1 MRGVE
6 MARTKKVKDAPSTE
20 VVQPETVDLPE
31 VIQETPTVTVE
42 VKDEVTK
49 LILET
54 PIANPTE
61 RFISEQMDKAYKE
74 ILRCDD
80 YIQAMA
86 DADRI
91 FATYRRE
98 LYEYRYKLRQL
109 KFDPNYPSL
118 DKLKLPDFPTYVK
131 DQ

>member
-6 MARTKKVKDAPSTE
+6 MARTKKVKDTPSTE
-20 VVQPETVDLPE
+20 VVQSETVDLSE

-54 PIANPTE
+54 PIANATE

-118 DKLKLPDFPTYVK
+118 DKLKLPEFPTYVK

>member
-1 MRGVE
+1 

-20 VVQPETVDLPE
+20 VVQSETVDLSE

-91 FATYRRE
+91 FVTYRRE

>member
-1 MRGVE
+1 

-20 VVQPETVDLPE
+20 VVQSETVDLSE

-42 VKDEVTK
+42 VKDEITK

>member
-1 MRGVE
+1 
-6 MARTKKVKDAPSTE
+6 MARTKKVKDTPSTE
-20 VVQPETVDLPE
+20 VVQSETVDLSE

-54 PIANPTE
+54 PIANATE

-118 DKLKLPDFPTYVK
+118 DKLKLPEFPTYVK

>member
-1 MRGVE
+1 

-20 VVQPETVDLPE
+20 VVQSETVDLSE

-49 LILET
+49 LIRET
-54 PIANPTE
+54 PIPNATE

>member
-1 MRGVE
+1 

-20 VVQPETVDLPE
+20 VVQSETVDLPE

>member
-1 MRGVE
+1 

-20 VVQPETVDLPE
+20 VVQSETVDLSE
-31 VIQETPTVTVE
+31 VILETPTVTVE
-42 VKDEVTK
+42 AKDEVTK

-54 PIANPTE
+54 PIPNATE

>member
-1 MRGVE
+1 

-20 VVQPETVDLPE
+20 VVQSETVDLTE
-31 VIQETPTVTVE
+31 VIQETPTITVE
-42 VKDEVTK
+42 VKDEVTTV
-49 LILET
+49 ILDET
-54 PIANPTE
+54 QTANATE

>member
-1 MRGVE
+1 

-20 VVQPETVDLPE
+20 VVQSETVDLSE

-49 LILET
+49 VILET
-54 PIANPTE
+54 QIANATE

-109 KFDPNYPSL
+109 KFDPNYPSM
-118 DKLKLPDFPTYVK
+118 DKLKLPEFPTYVK

>member
-1 MRGVE
+1 

-20 VVQPETVDLPE
+20 VVQSETVDLSE

-42 VKDEVTK
+42 AKDEVIK
-49 LILET
+49 LTLET
-54 PIANPTE
+54 QIPNATE

>member
-1 MRGVE
+1 

-20 VVQPETVDLPE
+20 VVQSETVDLSE

-54 PIANPTE
+54 PIPNATE

>member
-1 MRGVE
+1 

-20 VVQPETVDLPE
+20 VVQSETVDLPE
-31 VIQETPTVTVE
+31 VIQETPTITVE
-42 VKDEVTK
+42 VKDEVTTV
-49 LILET
+49 ILDET
-54 PIANPTE
+54 QTANATE

-109 KFDPNYPSL
+109 KFDPNYPSR
-118 DKLKLPDFPTYVK
+118 DKMKLPEFPTYVK

>member
-1 MRGVE
+1 

-20 VVQPETVDLPE
+20 VVQSETVDLTE

-54 PIANPTE
+54 PIPDATE

-109 KFDPNYPSL
+109 KFDPNYPSM
-118 DKLKLPDFPTYVK
+118 DKMKLPEFPTYVK

>member
-1 MRGVE
+1 
-6 MARTKKVKDAPSTE
+6 MARTKKVKDAPLTE
-20 VVQPETVDLPE
+20 VVQSETVDLSD

-54 PIANPTE
+54 PIANATE

>member
-1 MRGVE
+1 
-6 MARTKKVKDAPSTE
+6 MARTKKVKDTPSVE
-20 VVQPETVDLPE
+20 VVQSETVDLPE

>member
-1 MRGVE
+1 
-6 MARTKKVKDAPSTE
+6 MARTKKVKDTPSVE
-20 VVQPETVDLPE
+20 VVQSETVDLPE

-91 FATYRRE
+91 FVTYRRE

>member
-1 MRGVE
+1 

-20 VVQPETVDLPE
+20 VVQSETVDLSD

-54 PIANPTE
+54 PIPDATE

-109 KFDPNYPSL
+109 KFDPNYPSR
-118 DKLKLPDFPTYVK
+118 DKMKLPEFPTYVK

>member
-1 MRGVE
+1 
-6 MARTKKVKDAPSTE
+6 MARTKKIKDTPLAE
-20 VVQPETVDLPE
+20 VVQSETVDLPE

>member
-1 MRGVE
+1 

-20 VVQPETVDLPE
+20 VVQSETVDLSE

-42 VKDEVTK
+42 VKDEVTTA
-49 LILET
+49 ILDET
-54 PIANPTE
+54 QTTNATE

-118 DKLKLPDFPTYVK
+118 DKLKLPEFPTYVK

>member
-1 MRGVE
+1 

-20 VVQPETVDLPE
+20 VVQSETVDLSE

-54 PIANPTE
+54 PIPDATE

-109 KFDPNYPSL
+109 KFDPNYPSR
-118 DKLKLPDFPTYVK
+118 DKMKLPEFPTYVK

>member
-1 MRGVE
+1 

-20 VVQPETVDLPE
+20 VVQSETVDLSE

>member
-1 MRGVE
+1 

-20 VVQPETVDLPE
+20 VVQSETVDLSD

-49 LILET
+49 VILET
-54 PIANPTE
+54 QIANATE

>member
-1 MRGVE
+1 
-6 MARTKKVKDAPSTE
+6 MARTKKIKDTPLAE
-20 VVQPETVDLPE
+20 VVQSETVDLPE

-42 VKDEVTK
+42 VKDEVTTV
-49 LILET
+49 ILDET
-54 PIANPTE
+54 QTANATE

>member
-1 MRGVE
+1 

-20 VVQPETVDLPE
+20 VVQSETVDLSE

-49 LILET
+49 VILET
-54 PIANPTE
+54 QIANATE

-109 KFDPNYPSL
+109 KFDPNYPCRN
-118 DKLKLPDFPTYVK
+118 KMKLPEFPTYVK

>member
-1 MRGVE
+1 

-20 VVQPETVDLPE
+20 VVQSETVDLSE

-109 KFDPNYPSL
+109 KFDPNYPSR
-118 DKLKLPDFPTYVK
+118 DKMKLPEFPTYVK

>member
-1 MRGVE
+1 

>member
-1 MRGVE
+1 

-20 VVQPETVDLPE
+20 VVQSETVDLPE

-86 DADRI
+86 DTDRI

>member
-1 MRGVE
+1 

-20 VVQPETVDLPE
+20 VVQSETVDLSE

-42 VKDEVTK
+42 AKDEVTK

-54 PIANPTE
+54 PIPNATE

>member
-1 MRGVE
+1 
-6 MARTKKVKDAPSTE
+6 MARTKKVKDAPSIE
-20 VVQPETVDLPE
+20 VVQSETVDLSE

-42 VKDEVTK
+42 AKDEVTTA
-49 LILET
+49 ILDET
-54 PIANPTE
+54 QTANATE

>member
-20 VVQPETVDLPE
+20 VVQSETVDLSE

-54 PIANPTE
+54 PIPNATE

>member
-1 MRGVE
+1 

-20 VVQPETVDLPE
+20 VVQSETVDLPE

-54 PIANPTE
+54 PIPNATE

>member
-1 MRGVE
+1 
-6 MARTKKVKDAPSTE
+6 MARTKKIKDTPLAE
-20 VVQPETVDLPE
+20 VVQSETVDLPE

-42 VKDEVTK
+42 VKDEVTTV
-49 LILET
+49 ILDET
-54 PIANPTE
+54 QTANATE

-109 KFDPNYPSL
+109 KFDPNYPCRN
-118 DKLKLPDFPTYVK
+118 KMKLPEFPTYVK

>member
-1 MRGVE
+1 

-20 VVQPETVDLPE
+20 VVQSETVDLSE

-42 VKDEVTK
+42 VKDEITK

-54 PIANPTE
+54 PIPNATE

>member
-1 MRGVE
+1 

-20 VVQPETVDLPE
+20 VVQSETVDLTE
-31 VIQETPTVTVE
+31 VIQETPTITVE
-42 VKDEVTK
+42 VKDEVTTV
-49 LILET
+49 ILDET
-54 PIANPTE
+54 QVANATE

-109 KFDPNYPSL
+109 KFDPNYPCR
-118 DKLKLPDFPTYVK
+118 DKMKLPEFPTYVK

>member
-1 MRGVE
+1 

-20 VVQPETVDLPE
+20 VVQSETVDLSE

-42 VKDEVTK
+42 AKDEVAK

-54 PIANPTE
+54 QIPNATE
-61 RFISEQMDKAYKE
+61 RFISEQMDKAYME

>member
-1 MRGVE
+1 

-20 VVQPETVDLPE
+20 VVQSETVDLSE

-54 PIANPTE
+54 PTDNATE

-118 DKLKLPDFPTYVK
+118 DKLKLPEFPTYVK

>member
-1 MRGVE
+1 

-20 VVQPETVDLPE
+20 VVQSETVDLSD

-54 PIANPTE
+54 PIPNATE

>member
-1 MRGVE
+1 

-49 LILET
+49 VILET
-54 PIANPTE
+54 QIANATE

>member
-1 MRGVE
+1 

-20 VVQPETVDLPE
+20 VVQSETVDLSE

-42 VKDEVTK
+42 VKDEVTTV
-49 LILET
+49 ILDET
-54 PIANPTE
+54 QTANATE

-109 KFDPNYPSL
+109 KFDPNYPCRN
-118 DKLKLPDFPTYVK
+118 KMKLPEFPTYVK